1 MKNGENLKP
10 SQYNF
15 ILNPDGQN
23 CILYNSLSGAIIA
36 VTEPDELIKVQNI
49 LNNKLNTYNE
59 ADEIL
64 NILFDNGILV
74 EEDKNELEYLQF
86 LYERE
91 VVRNQELSLTLIT
104 TRQCNLRCVYC
115 YEKHE
120 NLVMSE
126 KIYHSLELYI
136 KKSLKNRIYSG
147 VNITLFGGEPFLE
160 YDKVIAFLEKVQNIC
175 TKHHASYGV
184 GATSNGALIYPGR
197 F

>member
-1 MKNGENLKP
+1 MKNGEKLKQ
-10 SQYNF
+10 SHYNF
-15 ILNPDGQN
+15 ILNPDGQGY
-23 CILYNSLSGAIIA
+23 ILYNSLSGAIIA

-49 LNNKLNTYNE
+49 LSNELNTYNE
-59 ADEIL
+59 TDETL
-64 NILFDNGILV
+64 KILFDNGILV

-136 KKSLKNRIYSG
+136 KESLKNRKYSG
-147 VNITLFGGEPFLE
+147 VSITLFGGEPLLE
-160 YDKVIAFLEKVQNIC
+160 FNKNI
-175 TKHHASYGV
+175 T
-184 GATSNGALIYPGR
+184 
-197 F
+197 